1 MDSGCSGCSPRC
13 NVLRPG
19 VRVLLDRVAP
29 GRHRDGGTD
38 SDAQFCRRG
47 FGPAL
52 AGAVVTWLDS
62 ESVRAWARQIVRWRV
77 APRWYLAAFVLP
89 LLVVGL
95 ASVAIT
101 LLGTTV
107 DPTVLSGRLSL
118 VFGSYVFVALIGG
131 ETRNRAGEGSPSRGS
146 RNGTRRSRPRS
157 SCRCR
162 LGVLAPSSAGRGSER
177 CLQFRMARRGDPR
190 DHPSHHQYRGLR
202 VPPDVDL
209 QRNRERPARST
220 PARWDQH
227 GQQHARPASDRGDH
241 RRAS

>member
-157 SCRCR
+157 FW
-162 LGVLAPSSAGRGSER
+162 VSSGRSGTFLSWSRIRTLSTVSHGSS
-177 CLQFRMARRGDPR
+177 RRSPG
-190 DHPSHHQYRGLR
+190 SSF
-202 VPPDVDL
+202 
-209 QRNRERPARST
+209 ASSISWASRS
-220 PARWDQH
+220 
-227 GQQHARPASDRGDH
+227 S
-241 RRAS
+241 